1 MRVSPNNRPL
11 GEIMLNTDVD
21 QSSIEKNAGSHDNSL
36 LERLFKLKQHGTTV
50 KMEALAGCTTFITMC
65 YVVFV
70 VPEMLS
76 AAGMDRG
83 ALFVATCLISAIS
96 CIAMGL
102 YANWPVG
109 LAPGMGLNAFFA
121 YAVVLGMGY
130 SWEQAMG
137 AVFWG
142 GIGFMLLSIF
152 KVREWIVDSIPKGL
166 RIGITAGIGLFLA
179 LIGLKSAGI
188 VVANPDTIVGLGD
201 ITGFAQVMASL
212 SLFLILAL
220 SYRKMKSAVLVSIA
234 VVTLISLFTG
244 QVQFTGIVSLP
255 PSIESIF
262 AKLDIMGSL
271 NPDMIGV
278 IVAFMFVNLFDTT
291 GTLIAVGDKAG
302 LADENGKMENMSK
315 AMVTDGTASWV
326 GAVFGA
332 PTVTTYVESASG
344 VAVGGR
350 TGLTAVFIGLLFLLT
365 LFLSPLAGMV
375 PGYATAGALL
385 YVAVLMT
392 GSLGAMD
399 WSDLTEAGPVVI
411 TTIMMPLSFSI
422 ANGIALGFIA
432 YPVIKLL
439 AGRVKEVSISVWA
452 LAIMF
457 ALKFIIFGI

>member
-1 MRVSPNNRPL
+1 M
-11 GEIMLNTDVD
+11 
-21 QSSIEKNAGSHDNSL
+21 
-36 LERLFKLKQHGTTV
+36 LERFFKLKQHGTTV
-50 KMEALAGCTTFITMC
+50 KTEAIAGCTTFITMC

-76 AAGMDRG
+76 ATGMDRG
-83 ALFVATCLISAIS
+83 ALFVATCLVAGLSSIV
-96 CIAMGL
+96 MGL

-152 KVREWIVDSIPKGL
+152 KVREWIINSIPKGL

-179 LIGLKSAGI
+179 LIGLKNSGI
-188 VVANPDTIVGLGD
+188 VVADPGTIVGLGN
-201 ITGFAQVMASL
+201 ITSFAPVMASL

-220 SYRKMKSAVLVSIA
+220 SYRNMKSAVLVSIA
-234 VVTLISLFTG
+234 VITAIALGFG
-244 QVQFTGIVSLP
+244 DVQYTGIVAAP
-255 PSIESIF
+255 PSIMPIF
-262 AKLDIMGSL
+262 GKLDIMGAL

-315 AMVTDGTASWV
+315 AMVTDGTSSWI
-326 GAVFGA
+326 GAIMGA

-350 TGLTAVFIGLLFLLT
+350 TGLTAVFVGLLFLLS

-375 PGYATAGALL
+375 PGYATAGALM

-392 GSLGAMD
+392 SSLGSME

-439 AGRVKEVSISVWA
+439 AGRVKEVSVSVWA

-457 ALKFIIFGI
+457 ALKFVIFGI

>member
-1 MRVSPNNRPL
+1 
-11 GEIMLNTDVD
+11 MLNTDVD

-109 LAPGMGLNAFFA
+109 LAPDMGLNAFFA

-188 VVANPDTIVGLGD
+188 VVANPGTIVGLGD

-255 PSIESIF
+255 PSIEPIF

>member
-1 MRVSPNNRPL
+1 MLSTDAD
-11 GEIMLNTDVD
+11 LNTETKPD
-21 QSSIEKNAGSHDNSL
+21 L

-50 KMEALAGCTTFITMC
+50 KMEALAGCTTFVTMC

-70 VPEMLS
+70 IPEMLS

-83 ALFVATCLISAIS
+83 ALFVATCLVAGLS
-96 CIAMGL
+96 CIVMGL

-142 GIGFMLLSIF
+142 GIGFMLLSLF
-152 KVREWIVDSIPKGL
+152 KVREWIIDSIPKGL

-179 LIGLKSAGI
+179 LIGLKSSGI
-188 VVANPDTIVGLGD
+188 VVSNPGTIVGLGK
-201 ITGFAQVMASL
+201 ITDFAPVMASL

-234 VVTLISLFTG
+234 VVTGIALAFG
-244 QVQFTGIVSLP
+244 DVQFTGIVSLP
-255 PSIESIF
+255 PSIMPIF
-262 AKLDIMGSL
+262 GKLDIMGAL
-271 NPDMIGV
+271 TPDMVGI

-302 LADENGKMENMSK
+302 LADENGKMENMNR
-315 AMVTDGTASWV
+315 AMITDGSASWV
-326 GAVFGA
+326 GAIMGA

-375 PGYATAGALL
+375 PGYATAGALM

-392 GSLGAMD
+392 ASLGDMD

-439 AGRVKEVSISVWA
+439 AGRVKEVSVSVWA

-457 ALKFIIFGI
+457 ALKFVIFGI

>member
-1 MRVSPNNRPL
+1 
-11 GEIMLNTDVD
+11 MLNSDVD
-21 QSSIEKNAGSHDNSL
+21 LNKLESEKEPL
-36 LERLFKLKQHGTTV
+36 LERIFHLKRHGTTV
-50 KMEALAGCTTFITMC
+50 KMEALAGCTTFVTMC

-70 VPEMLS
+70 IPEMLS

-83 ALFVATCLISAIS
+83 ALFVATCLIAGLSSIV
-96 CIAMGL
+96 MGL

-137 AVFWG
+137 GVFWG

-179 LIGLKSAGI
+179 LIGLKTSGI
-188 VVANPDTIVGLGD
+188 VVANQGTIVSLGD
-201 ITGFAQVMASL
+201 ITGFSQVMASL

-234 VVTLISLFTG
+234 AITLIALVTG
-244 QVQFTGIVSLP
+244 QVQFTGIVSMP
-255 PSIESIF
+255 PSIMPIF
-262 AKLDIMGSL
+262 GKLDIMGALSP
-271 NPDMIGV
+271 NMIGV
-278 IVAFMFVNLFDTT
+278 IVAFLFVNLFDTT

-315 AMVTDGTASWV
+315 AMVTDGTASWI
-326 GAVFGA
+326 GAIMGA
-332 PTVTTYVESASG
+332 PTVTTYVESAAG

-350 TGLTAVFIGLLFLLT
+350 TGLTAVVVGGLFLLT

-375 PGYATAGALL
+375 PGYATAGALM

-392 GSLGAMD
+392 SSLGDMD
-399 WSDLTEAGPVVI
+399 WSDLTEAGPVLI

-432 YPVIKLL
+432 YPIIKLL
-439 AGRVKEVSISVWA
+439 AGRVNEVSVSVWA

-457 ALKFIIFGI
+457 ALKFIFFGI

>member
-1 MRVSPNNRPL
+1 
-11 GEIMLNTDVD
+11 MLNTDVD
-21 QSSIEKNAGSHDNSL
+21 HSSLEKKTESHDNSL
-36 LERLFKLKQHGTTV
+36 LERIFKLKKHGTTV

-96 CIAMGL
+96 CIGMGL
-102 YANWPVG
+102 FANWPVG

-188 VVANPDTIVGLGD
+188 VVANPGTIVGLGD
-201 ITGFAQVMASL
+201 ITGFAQIMASL

-244 QVQFTGIVSLP
+244 QVQFTGIVSMP
-255 PSIESIF
+255 PSIEPIF

-452 LAIMF
+452 LAVMF

>member
-1 MRVSPNNRPL
+1 
-11 GEIMLNTDVD
+11 MLNTDVD

-188 VVANPDTIVGLGD
+188 VVANPGTIVGLGD

-255 PSIESIF
+255 PSIEPIF

>member
-1 MRVSPNNRPL
+1 
-11 GEIMLNTDVD
+11 MLSTDAD
-21 QSSIEKNAGSHDNSL
+21 LKSTEAKPDL

-76 AAGMDRG
+76 ATGMDRG
-83 ALFVATCLISAIS
+83 ALFVATCLIAGLSSIV
-96 CIAMGL
+96 MGV

-137 AVFWG
+137 GVFWG
-142 GIGFMLLSIF
+142 GIGFMLLSVF
-152 KVREWIVDSIPKGL
+152 KVREWIINSIPKGL

-179 LIGLKSAGI
+179 LIGLKNSGI
-188 VVANPDTIVGLGD
+188 VVANPGTIVGLGN
-201 ITGFAQVMASL
+201 ITSFAPVMASL

-220 SYRKMKSAVLVSIA
+220 SYRKMKSAVLASIA
-234 VVTLISLFTG
+234 VITVIALGFG
-244 QVQFTGIVSLP
+244 DVQYSGIVSLP
-255 PSIESIF
+255 PSIMPIF
-262 AKLDIMGSL
+262 GKLDIMGSL
-271 NPDMIGV
+271 TPDMIGV

-315 AMVTDGTASWV
+315 AMITDGTSSWV
-326 GAVFGA
+326 GAIMGA

-350 TGLTAVFIGLLFLLT
+350 TGLTAVFIGLLFFLT

-375 PGYATAGALL
+375 PGYATAGALM

-392 GSLGAMD
+392 SSLGDMD

-411 TTIMMPLSFSI
+411 TTVMMPLSFSI

-439 AGRVKEVSISVWA
+439 AGRVKEVSVSVWA

-457 ALKFIIFGI
+457 ALKFVIFGI

>member
-1 MRVSPNNRPL
+1 MQNSDIDLSQVSL
-11 GEIMLNTDVD
+11 
-21 QSSIEKNAGSHDNSL
+21 EKESL
-36 LERLFKLKQHGTTV
+36 LERLFHLKKHGTSV
-50 KMEALAGCTTFITMC
+50 KTEAIAGFTTFLTMS

-70 VPEMLS
+70 IPEMLS

-137 AVFWG
+137 GVFWG
-142 GIGFMLLSIF
+142 GIGFMLLSVC

-179 LIGLKSAGI
+179 LIGLKTSGI
-188 VVANPDTIVGLGD
+188 VVSNPGTIVGLGD
-201 ITGFAQVMASL
+201 ITGFSQVMASL
-212 SLFLILAL
+212 SLFIILAL
-220 SYRKMKSAVLVSIA
+220 SYRKMKSAVLIA
-234 VVTLISLFTG
+234 IALI
-244 QVQFTGIVSLP
+244 TGIALTTGHVQYSGIISMP
-255 PSIESIF
+255 PSIEPIF
-262 AKLDIMGSL
+262 AQLDIMGSL
-271 NPDMIGV
+271 TPDMIGV

-302 LADENGKMENMSK
+302 LADENGKMENMNR
-315 AMVTDGTASWV
+315 AMMTDGSASWV
-326 GAVFGA
+326 GAIMGA

-350 TGLTAVFIGLLFLLT
+350 TGLTAVFIGLFFLMT

-385 YVAVLMT
+385 YVAVLMAS
-392 GSLGAMD
+392 SLGNMD
-399 WSDLTEAGPVVI
+399 WSDLTEAGPVII

-432 YPVIKLL
+432 YPIIKLM
-439 AGRVKEVSISVWA
+439 AGRVREVSVSVWV
-452 LAIMF
+452 LAVMF

>member
-1 MRVSPNNRPL
+1 MLSTDAD
-11 GEIMLNTDVD
+11 LNTETKPD
-21 QSSIEKNAGSHDNSL
+21 L

-50 KMEALAGCTTFITMC
+50 KMEALAGCTTFVTMC

-83 ALFVATCLISAIS
+83 ALFVATCLVAGLS
-96 CIAMGL
+96 CIVMGL

-142 GIGFMLLSIF
+142 GIGFMLLSLF
-152 KVREWIVDSIPKGL
+152 KVREWIIDSIPKGL

-179 LIGLKSAGI
+179 LIGLKSSGI
-188 VVANPDTIVGLGD
+188 VVSNPGTIVGLGK
-201 ITGFAQVMASL
+201 ITEFAPVMASL

-220 SYRKMKSAVLVSIA
+220 SYRNMKSAVLVSIA
-234 VVTLISLFTG
+234 VVTAIALAFG
-244 QVQFTGIVSLP
+244 DVQFTGIVSLP
-255 PSIESIF
+255 PSIMPIF
-262 AKLDIMGSL
+262 GKLDIMGAL
-271 NPDMIGV
+271 NPEMVGV

-315 AMVTDGTASWV
+315 AMITDGSASWV
-326 GAVFGA
+326 GAIMGA

-350 TGLTAVFIGLLFLLT
+350 TGLTAVVIGLLFLLT

-375 PGYATAGALL
+375 PGYATAGALM

-392 GSLGAMD
+392 ASLGDMD

-439 AGRVKEVSISVWA
+439 AGRVKEVSVSVWV

-457 ALKFIIFGI
+457 ALKFVIFGI

>member
-1 MRVSPNNRPL
+1 M
-11 GEIMLNTDVD
+11 
-21 QSSIEKNAGSHDNSL
+21 
-36 LERLFKLKQHGTTV
+36 LERIFKLKKHGTTV

-188 VVANPDTIVGLGD
+188 VVANPGTIVGLGD

-234 VVTLISLFTG
+234 VVTLISLVTG

-255 PSIESIF
+255 PSIEPIF

-326 GAVFGA
+326 GAVVGA

-439 AGRVKEVSISVWA
+439 AGRVKEVSVSVWA

>member
-1 MRVSPNNRPL
+1 MQNND
-11 GEIMLNTDVD
+11 TDL
-21 QSSIEKNAGSHDNSL
+21 KTGSEQHTL
-36 LERLFKLKQHGTTV
+36 LERLFQLKQHGTTV
-50 KMEALAGCTTFITMC
+50 KQEAMAGCTTFLTMC

-70 VPEMLS
+70 IPEMLS
-76 AAGMDRG
+76 AAGMDKG

-121 YAVVLGMGY
+121 YVVVLSMGY

-137 AVFWG
+137 GVFWG

-152 KVREWIVDSIPKGL
+152 KVRAWIVDSIPKGL
-166 RIGITAGIGLFLA
+166 RIGITAGVGLFLA
-179 LIGLKSAGI
+179 MIGLKNSGI
-188 VVANPDTIVGLGD
+188 VIANPDTIAGLGN
-201 ITGFAQVMASL
+201 ITGFSQIMASL

-220 SYRKMKSAVLVSIA
+220 SYRRIKSAVLVAIA
-234 VVTLISLFTG
+234 VITAIALVSG
-244 QVQFTGIVSLP
+244 QVAFTGIVSMP
-255 PSIESIF
+255 PGISPVF
-262 AKLDIMGSL
+262 ARLDIMGAL
-271 NPDMIGV
+271 TPDMTGV

-302 LADENGKMENMSK
+302 LADENGKMRNINR
-315 AMVTDGTASWV
+315 AMVTDGSASWV
-326 GAVFGA
+326 GAILGA

-344 VAVGGR
+344 VAAGGR
-350 TGLTAVFIGLLFLLT
+350 TGLTAVFIGLLFLVT

-375 PGYATAGALL
+375 PGYATAGALM

-392 GSLGAMD
+392 SSLGDMD
-399 WSDLTEAGPVVI
+399 WSDQTEAGPVLI

-422 ANGIALGFIA
+422 ANGIALGFIS
-432 YPVIKLL
+432 YPVIKLM
-439 AGRVKEVSISVWA
+439 AGRASEISVSVWV
-452 LAIMF
+452 LAVVF

>member
-1 MRVSPNNRPL
+1 
-11 GEIMLNTDVD
+11 MLNTDVD

-188 VVANPDTIVGLGD
+188 VVANPGTIVGLGD

-255 PSIESIF
+255 PSIEPIF

-326 GAVFGA
+326 RAVFGA

>member
-1 MRVSPNNRPL
+1 MLSTDAD
-11 GEIMLNTDVD
+11 LNTNTKPD
-21 QSSIEKNAGSHDNSL
+21 L

-76 AAGMDRG
+76 ATGMDKG
-83 ALFVATCLISAIS
+83 ALFVATCLIAGLSSIV
-96 CIAMGL
+96 MGV

-137 AVFWG
+137 GVFWG
-142 GIGFMLLSIF
+142 GIGFMLLSLF
-152 KVREWIVDSIPKGL
+152 KVREWIINSIPKGL

-179 LIGLKSAGI
+179 LIGLKNSGI
-188 VVANPDTIVGLGD
+188 VVANPGTIVGLGN
-201 ITGFAQVMASL
+201 ITSFAPVMASL

-220 SYRKMKSAVLVSIA
+220 SYRKMKSAVLASIA
-234 VVTLISLFTG
+234 VVTVIALAFG
-244 QVQFTGIVSLP
+244 DVQYSGIVSLP
-255 PSIESIF
+255 PSIMPIF
-262 AKLDIMGSL
+262 GKLDIMGSL
-271 NPDMIGV
+271 TPDMVGV

-315 AMVTDGTASWV
+315 AMITDGTSSWV
-326 GAVFGA
+326 GAIMGA

-350 TGLTAVFIGLLFLLT
+350 TGLTAVVIGLLFLLT

-375 PGYATAGALL
+375 PGYATAGALM

-392 GSLGAMD
+392 ASLGDMD

-411 TTIMMPLSFSI
+411 TTVMMPLSFSI

-439 AGRVKEVSISVWA
+439 AGRVKEVSVSVWA

-457 ALKFIIFGI
+457 ALKFVIFGI

>member
-1 MRVSPNNRPL
+1 MLSTDAD
-11 GEIMLNTDVD
+11 LNTEAKPD
-21 QSSIEKNAGSHDNSL
+21 L

-50 KMEALAGCTTFITMC
+50 KMEALAGCTTFVTMC

-83 ALFVATCLISAIS
+83 ALFVATCLVAGLS
-96 CIAMGL
+96 CIVMGL

-142 GIGFMLLSIF
+142 GIGFMLLSLF
-152 KVREWIVDSIPKGL
+152 KVREWIINSIPKGL

-179 LIGLKSAGI
+179 LIGLKNSGI
-188 VVANPDTIVGLGD
+188 VVANPGTIVGLGE
-201 ITGFAQVMASL
+201 ITDFAPVMASL

-220 SYRKMKSAVLVSIA
+220 SYRKMKSAVLISIA
-234 VVTLISLFTG
+234 VVTGIALAFG
-244 QVQFTGIVSLP
+244 DVQFTGIVSLP
-255 PSIESIF
+255 PSIMPIF
-262 AKLDIMGSL
+262 GKLDIMGAL

-315 AMVTDGTASWV
+315 AMITDGTSSWV
-326 GAVFGA
+326 GAIMGA

-375 PGYATAGALL
+375 PGYATAGALM

-392 GSLGAMD
+392 SSLGDMD

-439 AGRVKEVSISVWA
+439 AGRVKEVSVSVWA

-457 ALKFIIFGI
+457 ALKFVIFGI

>member
-1 MRVSPNNRPL
+1 
-11 GEIMLNTDVD
+11 MLNTDVD
-21 QSSIEKNAGSHDNSL
+21 LKTREARQNSL
-36 LERLFKLKQHGTTV
+36 LERIFQLQRHGTTV
-50 KMEALAGCTTFITMC
+50 KMEVIAGCTTFVTMC
-65 YVVFV
+65 YVIFV
-70 VPEMLS
+70 IPEMLS

-83 ALFVATCLISAIS
+83 ALFVATCIISAIS
-96 CIAMGL
+96 CMVMGL

-121 YAVVLGMGY
+121 YAVVQGMGY
-130 SWEQAMG
+130 AWEQAMG

-152 KVREWIVDSIPKGL
+152 RVREWIVGSIPQEL

-234 VVTLISLFTG
+234 IITIIALVTG
-244 QVQFTGIVSLP
+244 QVQFTGVVSMP
-255 PSIESIF
+255 PSISPVF
-262 AKLDIMGSL
+262 ARLDIMGAL
-271 NPDMIGV
+271 TPDMIGV

-315 AMVTDGTASWV
+315 AMVTDGCASWI
-326 GAVFGA
+326 GAVVGA

-350 TGLTAVFIGLLFLLT
+350 TGLTAVVIGLLFLLC

-385 YVAVLMT
+385 YVAVLMA
-392 GSLGAMD
+392 GSLGTVD
-399 WSDLTEAGPVVI
+399 WGDLTEAGPVMI

-439 AGRVKEVSISVWA
+439 AGRVNEVSISVWA

-457 ALKFIIFGI
+457 VLKFVVFGI

>member
-1 MRVSPNNRPL
+1 
-11 GEIMLNTDVD
+11 MLNTDVD
-21 QSSIEKNAGSHDNSL
+21 LGKTESHDNSL
-36 LERLFKLKQHGTTV
+36 LERIFKLKKHGTTV

-188 VVANPDTIVGLGD
+188 VVANPGTIVGLGD

-234 VVTLISLFTG
+234 VVTLISLVTG

-255 PSIESIF
+255 PSIEPIF

-326 GAVFGA
+326 GAVVGA

-439 AGRVKEVSISVWA
+439 AGRVKEVSVSVWA

>member
-1 MRVSPNNRPL
+1 
-11 GEIMLNTDVD
+11 MLNTDVD

-188 VVANPDTIVGLGD
+188 VVDNPGTIVGLGD

-255 PSIESIF
+255 PSIEPIF

>member
-1 MRVSPNNRPL
+1 M
-11 GEIMLNTDVD
+11 
-21 QSSIEKNAGSHDNSL
+21 

-50 KMEALAGCTTFITMC
+50 KMEALAGATTFITMC
-65 YVVFV
+65 YVILV

-76 AAGMDRG
+76 AAGMDKG

-102 YANWPVG
+102 FANWPVG

-152 KVREWIVDSIPKGL
+152 KVREWIVDSIPSGL

-188 VVANPDTIVGLGD
+188 VVANPGTIVGLGD

-212 SLFLILAL
+212 SLFMILAL
-220 SYRKMKSAVLVSIA
+220 SFRKIKSAVLISIS
-234 VVTLISLFTG
+234 VVTLIALVSG
-244 QVQFTGIVSLP
+244 QVQFTGIVSMP
-255 PSIESIF
+255 PSIEPIF
-262 AKLDIMGSL
+262 GKLDIMGSL

-315 AMVTDGTASWV
+315 AMATDGTASWV
-326 GAVFGA
+326 GAIFGA

-350 TGLTAVFIGLLFLLT
+350 TGLTAVFIGLFFLLA
-365 LFLSPLAGMV
+365 LFLSPLTNMV
-375 PGYATAGALL
+375 PGYATAGALM

-392 GSLGAMD
+392 GNLGQMD

-439 AGRVKEVSISVWA
+439 AGRVKEVSISIWV

-457 ALKFIIFGI
+457 ALKFVFFGI

>member
-1 MRVSPNNRPL
+1 MLSTDAD
-11 GEIMLNTDVD
+11 LNTETKPD
-21 QSSIEKNAGSHDNSL
+21 L

-50 KMEALAGCTTFITMC
+50 KMEALAGCTTFVTMC

-83 ALFVATCLISAIS
+83 ALFVATCLIAGLS
-96 CIAMGL
+96 CIVMGL

-130 SWEQAMG
+130 PWEQAMG

-142 GIGFMLLSIF
+142 GIGFMLLSLF
-152 KVREWIVDSIPKGL
+152 KVREWIIDSIPKGL

-179 LIGLKSAGI
+179 LIGLKSSGI
-188 VVANPDTIVGLGD
+188 VVSNPGTIVGLGK
-201 ITGFAQVMASL
+201 ITDFAPVMASL

-234 VVTLISLFTG
+234 VVTGIALAFG
-244 QVQFTGIVSLP
+244 DVQFTGVVSLP
-255 PSIESIF
+255 PSIMPIF
-262 AKLDIMGSL
+262 GKLDIMGAL
-271 NPDMIGV
+271 NPEMVGV

-302 LADENGKMENMSK
+302 LADENGKMENMNR
-315 AMVTDGTASWV
+315 AMITDGSASWV
-326 GAVFGA
+326 GAIMGA

-375 PGYATAGALL
+375 PGYATAGALM

-392 GSLGAMD
+392 ASLGDMD

-411 TTIMMPLSFSI
+411 TTVMMPLSFSI

-439 AGRVKEVSISVWA
+439 AGRVKEVSVSVWV

-457 ALKFIIFGI
+457 ALKFVIFGI

>member
-1 MRVSPNNRPL
+1 MLSTDAD
-11 GEIMLNTDVD
+11 LNTETKPD
-21 QSSIEKNAGSHDNSL
+21 L

-50 KMEALAGCTTFITMC
+50 KMEALAGCTTFVTMC

-83 ALFVATCLISAIS
+83 ALFVATCLVAGLS
-96 CIAMGL
+96 CIVMGL

-142 GIGFMLLSIF
+142 GIGFMLLSLF
-152 KVREWIVDSIPKGL
+152 KVREWIIDSIPKGL

-179 LIGLKSAGI
+179 LIGLKSSGI
-188 VVANPDTIVGLGD
+188 VVSNPGTIVGLGK
-201 ITGFAQVMASL
+201 ITDFAPVMASL

-220 SYRKMKSAVLVSIA
+220 SYRNMKSAVLVSIA
-234 VVTLISLFTG
+234 VVTGIALAFG
-244 QVQFTGIVSLP
+244 DVQFTGIVSLP
-255 PSIESIF
+255 PSIMPIF
-262 AKLDIMGSL
+262 GKLDIMGAL
-271 NPDMIGV
+271 KPDMVGV

-315 AMVTDGTASWV
+315 AMITDGSASWV
-326 GAVFGA
+326 GAIMGA

-375 PGYATAGALL
+375 PGYATAGALM

-392 GSLGAMD
+392 ASLGDMN

-439 AGRVKEVSISVWA
+439 AGRVKEVSVSVWV

-457 ALKFIIFGI
+457 ALKFVIFGI

>member
-1 MRVSPNNRPL
+1 
-11 GEIMLNTDVD
+11 MLNTDVD

-188 VVANPDTIVGLGD
+188 VVANPGTIVGLGD

-255 PSIESIF
+255 PSIEPIF

-315 AMVTDGTASWV
+315 AMVTDGNASWV

>member
-1 MRVSPNNRPL
+1 
-11 GEIMLNTDVD
+11 MLNTDVD
-21 QSSIEKNAGSHDNSL
+21 HSSLEKKIESHDNSL
-36 LERLFKLKQHGTTV
+36 LERIFKLKKHGTTV

-102 YANWPVG
+102 FANWPVG

-188 VVANPDTIVGLGD
+188 VVANPGTIVGLGD
-201 ITGFAQVMASL
+201 ITSFAPVMASL
-212 SLFLILAL
+212 SLFLILSL

-234 VVTLISLFTG
+234 IVTLIALVTG
-244 QVQFTGIVSLP
+244 QVQFTGIVALP
-255 PSIESIF
+255 PSIAPIF
-262 AKLDIMGSL
+262 GKLDIMGSL

-315 AMVTDGTASWV
+315 AMATDGTASWV
-326 GAVFGA
+326 GAIFGA

-392 GSLGAMD
+392 ASLGDMD

-439 AGRVKEVSISVWA
+439 AGRVKEVSISVWV

>member
-1 MRVSPNNRPL
+1 
-11 GEIMLNTDVD
+11 MLSTDAD
-21 QSSIEKNAGSHDNSL
+21 LKTSETKPDL
-36 LERLFKLKQHGTTV
+36 LERIFKLKQHGTTV
-50 KMEALAGCTTFITMC
+50 KTEALAGATTFLTMC
-65 YVVFV
+65 YVLFV

-83 ALFVATCLISAIS
+83 ALFVATCLVAGLS
-96 CIAMGL
+96 CIVMGL

-152 KVREWIVDSIPKGL
+152 KVREWIINSIPKGL

-179 LIGLKSAGI
+179 LIGLKSSGI
-188 VVANPDTIVGLGD
+188 VVANPGTIVGLGD
-201 ITGFAQVMASL
+201 ITSFAPVMASL
-212 SLFLILAL
+212 SLFLILSL
-220 SYRKMKSAVLVSIA
+220 SFRKIKSAVLIAIA
-234 VVTLISLFTG
+234 VVTAIALAFG
-244 QVQFTGIVSLP
+244 DVQFTGIASMP
-255 PSIESIF
+255 PSIMPIF
-262 AKLDIMGSL
+262 GKLDIMGSL

-315 AMVTDGTASWV
+315 AMITDGTSSWV
-326 GAVFGA
+326 GAIMGA

-350 TGLTAVFIGLLFLLT
+350 TGLTAVFIGLLFLLS

-375 PGYATAGALL
+375 PGYATAGALM

-392 GSLGAMD
+392 GSLGSMD

-439 AGRVKEVSISVWA
+439 AGRVKEVSVSVWA

-457 ALKFIIFGI
+457 ALKFVIFGI